1 MQSLMLHN
9 ILVRKKSI
17 LDQFR
22 GGLSAIIADN
32 PPIIVLI
39 DCFVHKEEVNNESV
53 ASCLHFATTENE
65 GAERVFQMLNT
76 FIQNSSPDDLDD
88 FLRFVS
94 DSRSSATC
102 TLPKRITVFFAS
114 TSTCLLNLKLPNHCN
129 SYKDF

>member
-1 MQSLMLHN
+1 MQI
-9 ILVRKKSI
+9 ILQ
-17 LDQFR
+17 LLFE
-22 GGLSAIIADN
+22 
-32 PPIIVLI
+32 

-65 GAERVFQMLNT
+65 GTERVFQMLNT